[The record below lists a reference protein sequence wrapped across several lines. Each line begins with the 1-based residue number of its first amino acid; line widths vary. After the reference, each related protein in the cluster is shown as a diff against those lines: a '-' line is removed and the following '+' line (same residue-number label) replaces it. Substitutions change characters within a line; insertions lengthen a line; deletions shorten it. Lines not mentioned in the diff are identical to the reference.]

1 MELYFDD
8 DASLAWRWTRSHR
21 KSKKVESGLI
31 MEKVATFAILGDSAA
46 SGVGDSDKNGV
57 TKGWGYYLAKHFQD
71 PLVYI
76 NLSRPGAQSAEV
88 LEDQLPKALV
98 FKPDIAAVIVGG
110 NDALRNG
117 FDPNK
122 LHQNLRAT
130 ILELKK
136 SGAEVLLLQLH
147 DPTQIVPLPRLLAR
161 VLSRRIN
168 AVNRVIHSVGRE
180 FNAQILL
187 TRSIQD
193 IYERKVWHV
202 DRMHPSKYGHQLMA
216 THFREILLR
225 RNWQIDPIIIEP
237 TPITS
242 KKSSVKW
249 MLRNGTPWFFKRSFD
264 LFPAALLLMSI
275 EFFKIIFMRQT
286 NELGTIYYPEFSPQS
301 HWDLQEVNEARV
313 S

>member
-1 MELYFDD
+1 MEN
-8 DASLAWRWTRSHR
+8 
-21 KSKKVESGLI
+21 
-31 MEKVATFAILGDSAA
+31 VATFAILGDSAA

-57 TKGWGYYLAKHFQD
+57 TRGWGYYLAKHFQD

-122 LHQNLRAT
+122 LHQNLRFT
-130 ILELKK
+130 ISELKK

-180 FNAQILL
+180 FSAQILL

-225 RNWQIDPIIIEP
+225 RNWQIDPITIEA
-237 TPITS
+237 TPVTS
-242 KKSSVKW
+242 KKTSVLW

-275 EFFKIIFMRQT
+275 EFFKIIFVRQA
-286 NELGTIYYPEFSPQS
+286 NELGTMYYPEFSPQS

>member
-1 MELYFDD
+1 ME
-8 DASLAWRWTRSHR
+8 S
-21 KSKKVESGLI
+21 
-31 MEKVATFAILGDSAA
+31 VATFAILGDSAA

-57 TKGWGYYLAKHFQD
+57 TRGWGYYLAKHFQD

-88 LEDQLPKALV
+88 LEDQLPKALM

-117 FDPNK
+117 FDPDK

-130 ILELKK
+130 ISELKK

-225 RNWQIDPIIIEP
+225 RNWRIEP
-237 TPITS
+237 ITIEETPATS
-242 KKSSVKW
+242 KKSKMLW
-249 MLRNGTPWFFKRSFD
+249 MLWMLKNGTPWFFKRSFD

-275 EFFKIIFMRQT
+275 EFFKMIFVRQA
-286 NELGTIYYPEFSPQS
+286 NELGTMYYPEFSPQS

>member
-1 MELYFDD
+1 ME
-8 DASLAWRWTRSHR
+8 R
-21 KSKKVESGLI
+21 
-31 MEKVATFAILGDSAA
+31 VATFAILGDSAA

-88 LEDQLPKALV
+88 LEDQLPKALM

-147 DPTQIVPLPRLLAR
+147 DPTRIVPLPKLLAQ
-161 VLSRRIN
+161 VLSRRVN

-193 IYERKVWHV
+193 IYERKVWHI
-202 DRMHPSKYGHQLMA
+202 DRMHPSKYGHQIMA

-225 RNWQIDPIIIEP
+225 QNWKIDPIAIEE
-237 TPITS
+237 TLVTS
-242 KKSSVKW
+242 KKSSIIW

-264 LFPAALLLMSI
+264 LFPAALILMSV
-275 EFFKIIFMRQT
+275 ELVKIIFRRHA
-286 NELGTIYYPEFSPQS
+286 NELGTMYYPEFSPQS
-301 HWDLQEVNEARV
+301 QWDLQEVNEERV

>member
-1 MELYFDD
+1 
-8 DASLAWRWTRSHR
+8 
-21 KSKKVESGLI
+21 

-57 TKGWGYYLAKHFQD
+57 TRGWGYYLAKHFQD
-71 PLVYI
+71 PLVYV

-147 DPTQIVPLPRLLAR
+147 DPSRLVPLPRLLAR
-161 VLSRRIN
+161 VLCRRIN

-187 TRSIQD
+187 TRSIQE

-202 DRMHPSKYGHQLMA
+202 DRMHPSKYGHQIMA

-225 RNWQIDPIIIEP
+225 CNWRIDPISIEE

-242 KKSSVKW
+242 KKSSMIW

-264 LFPAALLLMSI
+264 LFPAALLLMGI
-275 EFFKIIFMRQT
+275 ELFKIVFKRQG
-286 NELGTIYYPEFSPQS
+286 NELGTMYYPEFSPQS

>member
-1 MELYFDD
+1 ME
-8 DASLAWRWTRSHR
+8 R
-21 KSKKVESGLI
+21 
-31 MEKVATFAILGDSAA
+31 VATFAILGDSAA

-57 TKGWGYYLAKHFQD
+57 TRGWGYYLAKHFQD
-71 PLVYI
+71 PLVYV

-88 LEDQLPKALV
+88 LEDQLPKALM

-122 LHQNLRAT
+122 LHQNLRTT
-130 ILELKK
+130 IDELKK
-136 SGAEVLLLQLH
+136 SGAEILLLQLH
-147 DPTQIVPLPRLLAR
+147 DPTRIVPLPKLLAQVLCRR
-161 VLSRRIN
+161 VN

-193 IYERKVWHV
+193 IYERKVWHI
-202 DRMHPSKYGHQLMA
+202 DRMHPSKYGHQIMA

-225 RNWQIDPIIIEP
+225 RNWKIDPIAIEE
-237 TPITS
+237 TPVTS
-242 KKSSVKW
+242 KKASIMW

-264 LFPAALLLMSI
+264 LFPAAIFLMSI
-275 EFFKIIFMRQT
+275 EIFKIVFRRHMD
-286 NELGTIYYPEFSPQS
+286 EAGTLYYPEFSPQS

>member
-1 MELYFDD
+1 MNE
-8 DASLAWRWTRSHR
+8 
-21 KSKKVESGLI
+21 
-31 MEKVATFAILGDSAA
+31 VATFAILGDSAA

-57 TKGWGYYLAKHFQD
+57 TRGWGYHLAKHFQD
-71 PLVYI
+71 PLVYV

-88 LEDQLPKALV
+88 LEDQLPKALA

-122 LHQNLRAT
+122 LHQNLRTT
-130 ILELKK
+130 ISELKK
-136 SGAEVLLLQLH
+136 SGSEVLLLQLH
-147 DPTQIVPLPRLLAR
+147 DPTRIVPLPRLLAR

-187 TRSIQD
+187 TRSIQN
-193 IYERKVWHV
+193 IYERRVWHV

-225 RNWQIDPIIIEP
+225 CNWRIDPIVIEEI
-237 TPITS
+237 PITS
-242 KKSSVKW
+242 KKSSVIW

-275 EFFKIIFMRQT
+275 ELFKIVFKRQS
-286 NELGTIYYPEFSPQS
+286 NEVGTMYYPEFSPQS

>member
-1 MELYFDD
+1 ME
-8 DASLAWRWTRSHR
+8 R
-21 KSKKVESGLI
+21 
-31 MEKVATFAILGDSAA
+31 VATFAILGDSAA

-71 PLVYI
+71 PLVYV

-88 LEDQLPKALV
+88 LEDQLPRALM

-130 ILELKK
+130 ISELKR

-147 DPTQIVPLPRLLAR
+147 DPTQIVPLPKLLAQ
-161 VLSRRIN
+161 VLTRRIN
-168 AVNRVIHSVGRE
+168 AVNRVIHSIGRE

-193 IYERKVWHV
+193 IYERRVWHI
-202 DRMHPSKYGHQLMA
+202 DRMHPSKYGHQIMA

-225 RNWQIDPIIIEP
+225 RNWKIDPIAIEE
-237 TPITS
+237 TSTTS
-242 KKSSVKW
+242 KKASIAW

-264 LFPAALLLMSI
+264 LFPAAIFLMSVEI
-275 EFFKIIFMRQT
+275 FKTVFRRHSDEI
-286 NELGTIYYPEFSPQS
+286 GTMYYPEFSPQS

>member
-1 MELYFDD
+1 MEN
-8 DASLAWRWTRSHR
+8 
-21 KSKKVESGLI
+21 
-31 MEKVATFAILGDSAA
+31 VATFAILGDSAA

-57 TKGWGYYLAKHFQD
+57 TRGWGYYLAKHFQD

-122 LHQNLRAT
+122 LHQNLRFT
-130 ILELKK
+130 ISELKK

-202 DRMHPSKYGHQLMA
+202 DRMHPSKYGHQLIA

-225 RNWQIDPIIIEP
+225 RNWQIDPITIEA
-237 TPITS
+237 TPVTS
-242 KKSSVKW
+242 KKTSVLW

-275 EFFKIIFMRQT
+275 EFFKIIFVRQA
-286 NELGTIYYPEFSPQS
+286 NELGTMYYPEFSPQS

>member
-1 MELYFDD
+1 
-8 DASLAWRWTRSHR
+8 
-21 KSKKVESGLI
+21 

-57 TKGWGYYLAKHFQD
+57 TRGWGYYLAKHFQD
-71 PLVYI
+71 PLVYV

-147 DPTQIVPLPRLLAR
+147 DPSRIVPLPRLLAR
-161 VLSRRIN
+161 VLCRRIN

-202 DRMHPSKYGHQLMA
+202 DRMHPSKYGHQIMA

-225 RNWQIDPIIIEP
+225 CNWRIDPISIEE

-242 KKSSVKW
+242 KKSSMIW

-275 EFFKIIFMRQT
+275 ELFKIVFKRQG
-286 NELGTIYYPEFSPQS
+286 NELGTMYYPEFSPQS

>member
-1 MELYFDD
+1 
-8 DASLAWRWTRSHR
+8 
-21 KSKKVESGLI
+21 

-57 TKGWGYYLAKHFQD
+57 TRGWGYYLAKHFQD
-71 PLVYI
+71 PLVYV

-122 LHQNLRAT
+122 LHQNLRTT

-147 DPTQIVPLPRLLAR
+147 DPSRIVPLPRLLAR
-161 VLSRRIN
+161 VLCRRIN

-202 DRMHPSKYGHQLMA
+202 DRMHPSKYGHQIMA

-225 RNWQIDPIIIEP
+225 CNWRIDPISIEE

-242 KKSSVKW
+242 KKSSMIW

-275 EFFKIIFMRQT
+275 ELFKVVFKRQG
-286 NELGTIYYPEFSPQS
+286 NELGTMYYPEFSPQS

>member
-1 MELYFDD
+1 ME
-8 DASLAWRWTRSHR
+8 S
-21 KSKKVESGLI
+21 
-31 MEKVATFAILGDSAA
+31 VATFAILGDSAA

-57 TKGWGYYLAKHFQD
+57 TRGWGYYLAKHFQD
-71 PLVYI
+71 PLVYV

-88 LEDQLPKALV
+88 LEDQLPKALM

-130 ILELKK
+130 ILELKN

-225 RNWQIDPIIIEP
+225 RNWRIEP
-237 TPITS
+237 IAIEETPVTS
-242 KKSSVKW
+242 KKSKVVW
-249 MLRNGTPWFFKRSFD
+249 MLKNGTPWFFKRSFD
-264 LFPAALLLMSI
+264 LFPAAILLMSV
-275 EFFKIIFMRQT
+275 EFFKIIFMRRA
-286 NELGTIYYPEFSPQS
+286 NELGTLYYPEFSPQS

>member
-1 MELYFDD
+1 ME
-8 DASLAWRWTRSHR
+8 R
-21 KSKKVESGLI
+21 
-31 MEKVATFAILGDSAA
+31 VATFAILGDSAA

-57 TKGWGYYLAKHFQD
+57 TRGWSYYLAKHFQD

-88 LEDQLPKALV
+88 LQDQLPKALM

-130 ILELKK
+130 ISELKK

-147 DPTQIVPLPRLLAR
+147 DPTRIVPLPKLLAQ
-161 VLSRRIN
+161 VLSRRVN

-180 FNAQILL
+180 FNAQILM

-193 IYERKVWHV
+193 IYERKVWHI
-202 DRMHPSKYGHQLMA
+202 DRMHPSKYGHQIMA

-225 RNWQIDPIIIEP
+225 RNWKIDPIAIEE

-242 KKSSVKW
+242 KKSSIIW

-264 LFPAALLLMSI
+264 LFPAALILMTV
-275 EFFKIIFMRQT
+275 EFVKIIFKRHAD
-286 NELGTIYYPEFSPQS
+286 ELGTMYYPEFSPQS
-301 HWDLQEVNEARV
+301 QWDLQEVSEERV

>member
-1 MELYFDD
+1 
-8 DASLAWRWTRSHR
+8 
-21 KSKKVESGLI
+21 
-31 MEKVATFAILGDSAA
+31 
-46 SGVGDSDKNGV
+46 
-57 TKGWGYYLAKHFQD
+57 
-71 PLVYI
+71 
-76 NLSRPGAQSAEV
+76 V

-122 LHQNLRAT
+122 LHQNLRST
-130 ILELKK
+130 ISELKK

-202 DRMHPSKYGHQLMA
+202 DRMHPSKYGHQLIA

-225 RNWQIDPIIIEP
+225 RNWQIDPITIEA

-242 KKSSVKW
+242 KKSSALW

-264 LFPAALLLMSI
+264 LFPAALILMTV
-275 EFFKIIFMRQT
+275 EFMKIIFVRRT
-286 NELGTIYYPEFSPQS
+286 NELGTVYYPEFSPQS
-301 HWDLQEVNEARV
+301 QWDLQEVNEERV

>member
-1 MELYFDD
+1 ME
-8 DASLAWRWTRSHR
+8 R
-21 KSKKVESGLI
+21 
-31 MEKVATFAILGDSAA
+31 VATFAILGDSAA

-71 PLVYI
+71 PLVYV

-88 LEDQLPKALV
+88 LEDQLPKALI

-130 ILELKK
+130 ISELKR

-147 DPTQIVPLPRLLAR
+147 DPTQIVPLPRLLAQ

-168 AVNRVIHSVGRE
+168 AVNRVIHSIGRE
-180 FNAQILL
+180 FNAKILL
-187 TRSIQD
+187 TRSIQN
-193 IYERKVWHV
+193 IYERKVWHI
-202 DRMHPSKYGHQLMA
+202 DRMHPSKYGHQVMA

-225 RNWQIDPIIIEP
+225 QNWKIDPIAIEE
-237 TPITS
+237 TPVIS
-242 KKSSVKW
+242 KKASIAW

-264 LFPAALLLMSI
+264 LFPAAIFLMSI
-275 EFFKIIFMRQT
+275 EIFKTVFRRHADEI
-286 NELGTIYYPEFSPQS
+286 GTLYYPEFSPQS

>member
-1 MELYFDD
+1 ME
-8 DASLAWRWTRSHR
+8 S
-21 KSKKVESGLI
+21 
-31 MEKVATFAILGDSAA
+31 VATFAILGDSAA

-122 LHQNLRAT
+122 LHQNLRST
-130 ILELKK
+130 ISELKK
-136 SGAEVLLLQLH
+136 SGAQVLLLQLH

-168 AVNRVIHSVGRE
+168 AVNRVIHSVGHE

-225 RNWQIDPIIIEP
+225 CNWRIDPITMEE
-237 TPITS
+237 TPATS
-242 KKSSVKW
+242 KKSSITW

-264 LFPAALLLMSI
+264 LFPAALLLMGI
-275 EFFKIIFMRQT
+275 ELFKIIFMRQA
-286 NELGTIYYPEFSPQS
+286 NEIGTMYYPEFLPQS

>member
-1 MELYFDD
+1 ME
-8 DASLAWRWTRSHR
+8 R
-21 KSKKVESGLI
+21 
-31 MEKVATFAILGDSAA
+31 VATFAILGDSAA

-57 TKGWGYYLAKHFQD
+57 TRGWSYYLAKHFQD

-88 LEDQLPKALV
+88 LQDQLPKALM

-130 ILELKK
+130 ISELKK

-147 DPTQIVPLPRLLAR
+147 DPTRIVPLPKLLSQ
-161 VLSRRIN
+161 VLSRRVN

-180 FNAQILL
+180 FNTQILL

-193 IYERKVWHV
+193 IYERKVWHI
-202 DRMHPSKYGHQLMA
+202 DRMHPSKYGHQIMA

-225 RNWQIDPIIIEP
+225 QNWKIDPIAIEE
-237 TPITS
+237 TPVTS
-242 KKSSVKW
+242 KKSSIIW

-264 LFPAALLLMSI
+264 LFPAALILMTV
-275 EFFKIIFMRQT
+275 ELVKIIFRRHAD
-286 NELGTIYYPEFSPQS
+286 ELGTMYYPEFSPQS
-301 HWDLQEVNEARV
+301 QWDLQEVNEERV